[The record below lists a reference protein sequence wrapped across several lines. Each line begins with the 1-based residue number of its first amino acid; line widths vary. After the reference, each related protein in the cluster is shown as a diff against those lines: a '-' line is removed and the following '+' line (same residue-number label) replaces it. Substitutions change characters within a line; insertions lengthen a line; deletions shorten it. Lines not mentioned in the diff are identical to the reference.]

1 MFFLSFHERQLKIS
15 MTVWSQ
21 GVQFF
26 RASGACVLISP
37 RDLKIV
43 HFQIH
48 LGIMLYYWL
57 KALSTDW
64 LVDLLTNW
72 LNDWIFDWQLIY
84 WLTTWLI
91 DWLSNCLATCSIL
104 TDYNNWLTDG
114 LTGWLTYWW
123 PDWLTCTWQQTDS
136 LTDKMSNLLLT
147 DWLID

>member
-1 MFFLSFHERQLKIS
+1 MVFYLFMKDNWKALWQFEAKVYSSFKQL
-15 MTVWSQ
+15 
-21 GVQFF
+21 
-26 RASGACVLISP
+26 AHDLCISP

-48 LGIMLYYWL
+48 LGFMLYYWL
-57 KALSTDW
+57 KALSSDW
-64 LVDLLTNW
+64 LVDLLINW

-91 DWLSNCLATCSIL
+91 DWLSNCLATCNWL

-114 LTGWLTYWW
+114 LTDWLTYWW

-136 LTDKMSNLLLT
+136 LNDKMSNLLLT
-147 DWLID
+147 DWLIN

>member
-26 RASGACVLISP
+26 RTSGACVLISP

-91 DWLSNCLATCSIL
+91 DWLSNCVANWL
-104 TDYNNWLTDG
+104 TDYNNWLTDR
-114 LTGWLTYWW
+114 LTHWLTLIPMDWLTY
-123 PDWLTCTWQQTDS
+123 LY
-136 LTDKMSNLLLT
+136 LAT
-147 DWLID
+147 DWLIDWQNVWLVVDWPTG